1 MDCVL
6 SANLK
11 QDPAH
16 QAMRLA
22 GLDDSVGAT
31 TIIKTVSKITI
42 LMCVLILKF
51 KHTIKKII

>member
-6 SANLK
+6 SASLK

-42 LMCVLILKF
+42 LM
-51 KHTIKKII
+51 